1 MVTKPELDYIF
12 NPKSVAIAGVSSKQT
27 TLPGQGQR
35 FLQTLLDYGFK
46 GKIYPLN
53 PKGGEIRGLRMYP
66 NIKDVPEPVDYVISC
81 IPALAAPNL
90 IKDCVA
96 KGVKVV
102 HLFTAGFSEAGTEEG
117 KQLEN
122 EICSLASKG
131 GMRLL
136 GPNSAGIYCPKTGLT
151 TRTDFAKES
160 GSVAVIAQS
169 GGNFTYT
176 VREGARRGVR
186 FSKAASY
193 GNAADVNET
202 ELLEYL
208 AADPDTRIIL
218 AYIEGVKNGKLFM
231 QVLKEAAK
239 IKPVVVLKGGITE
252 SGVRAA
258 ASHTGVLAGS
268 ERVWDNL
275 LRQAGAIRV
284 YSLEELIDMA
294 VTFSYLPFPLGRKV
308 SILGVGGGAT
318 VLAADDCTSAGLI
331 VPRFSERIRKR
342 LSRLLKEESGTIL
355 NNPMDL
361 SLEAWEAGFCQVL
374 NILAKYDAID
384 LSIVHIPLG
393 LSPYQLSAQHK
404 LWDFL
409 VEDVVKAHRELAK
422 PVILVLHLP
431 TFGEDYEWMLNAQRI
446 CYEAGIAAYHSI
458 GNAAKAV
465 DRFLSYHERK
475 FAGSQG

>member
-1 MVTKPELDYIF
+1 MVTKTELDYIF
-12 NPKSVAIAGVSSKQT
+12 NPKSVAIAGVSSKET
-27 TLPGQGQR
+27 TLPSQGQR

-53 PKGGEIRGLRMYP
+53 PKGGEIRGLEVYP
-66 NIKDVPEPVDYVISC
+66 NVKDVSEPVDYVIYC
-81 IPALAAPNL
+81 IPALAAPQL
-90 IKDCVA
+90 IKDCAA

-102 HLFTAGFSEAGTEEG
+102 HLFTAGFSETGTEEG
-117 KQLEN
+117 RQLEK
-122 EICSLASKG
+122 EICSLARQSG
-131 GMRLL
+131 VRLL
-136 GPNSAGIYCPKTGLT
+136 GPNSAGIYSPKVGLT

-160 GSVAVIAQS
+160 GSVALIAQS

-176 VREGARRGVR
+176 VREGARRGIR
-186 FSKAASY
+186 FSKAVSY
-193 GNAADVNET
+193 GNAGDINET

-208 AADPDTRIIL
+208 AADSDTRIIL
-218 AYIEGVKNGKLFM
+218 AYIEGVRNGRLFM
-231 QVLKEAAK
+231 QVLKEAAT

-258 ASHTGVLAGS
+258 ASHTGVLAGI
-268 ERVWDNL
+268 EGVWDNL

-294 VTFSYLPFPLGRKV
+294 VAFSYLPFPLGRKV

-342 LSRLLKEESGTIL
+342 ISRLLKEEPGTIL
-355 NNPMDL
+355 NNPMDI
-361 SLEAWEAGFCQVL
+361 SLEAWKTGFFQVL
-374 NILAKYDAID
+374 NLLAEYDAID

-393 LSPYQLSAQHK
+393 LSPYQLSIQHR
-404 LWDFL
+404 LWDL
-409 VEDVVKAHRELAK
+409 LLEDVVRAHRELAK

-431 TFGEDYEWMLNAQRI
+431 TFVEDYEWILNAQRI
-446 CYEAGIAAYHSI
+446 CYEAGIAVYHSI
-458 GNAAKAV
+458 GNAARAV

-475 FAGSQG
+475 FAGGQG

>member
-1 MVTKPELDYIF
+1 
-12 NPKSVAIAGVSSKQT
+12 
-27 TLPGQGQR
+27 
-35 FLQTLLDYGFK
+35 
-46 GKIYPLN
+46 
-53 PKGGEIRGLRMYP
+53 
-66 NIKDVPEPVDYVISC
+66 
-81 IPALAAPNL
+81 
-90 IKDCVA
+90 
-96 KGVKVV
+96 
-102 HLFTAGFSEAGTEEG
+102 
-117 KQLEN
+117 
-122 EICSLASKG
+122 
-131 GMRLL
+131 
-136 GPNSAGIYCPKTGLT
+136 
-151 TRTDFAKES
+151 
-160 GSVAVIAQS
+160 
-169 GGNFTYT
+169 
-176 VREGARRGVR
+176 
-186 FSKAASY
+186 
-193 GNAADVNET
+193 
-202 ELLEYL
+202 
-208 AADPDTRIIL
+208 
-218 AYIEGVKNGKLFM
+218 
-231 QVLKEAAK
+231 LKEAAK

>member
-1 MVTKPELDYIF
+1 MAIKPELDYIF
-12 NPKSVAIAGVSSKQT
+12 NPKSVAIAGVSSKET

-53 PKGGEIRGLRMYP
+53 PKGGEIRGLKMYP

-81 IPALAAPNL
+81 IPALAAPQL

-102 HLFTAGFSEAGTEEG
+102 HLFTSGFSEAGTEEG
-117 KQLEN
+117 KRLEN
-122 EICSLASKG
+122 ELCSLARQSG
-131 GMRLL
+131 IRIL
-136 GPNSAGIYCPKTGLT
+136 GPNSAGIYSPKAGLT
-151 TRTDFAKES
+151 TRTDFAKKS
-160 GSVAVIAQS
+160 GSVALIAQS
-169 GGNFTYT
+169 GGNYTYT

-186 FSKAASY
+186 FSKAVSY
-193 GNAADVNET
+193 GNAADINET

-208 AADPDTRIIL
+208 AADPDTRVIL
-218 AYIEGVKNGKLFM
+218 AYIEGVKNGKLFV
-231 QVLKEAAK
+231 QVLREAAK

-252 SGVRAA
+252 SGARAA

-284 YSLEELIDMA
+284 FSLEELIDMA

-318 VLAADDCTSAGLI
+318 VLATDDCTGAGLI
-331 VPRFSERIRKR
+331 VPRLSERIRKR
-342 LSRLLKEESGTIL
+342 IGRLLKEESGTIL
-355 NNPMDL
+355 GNPMDL
-361 SLEAWEAGFCQVL
+361 SLEAWDAGFYQVL
-374 NILAKYDAID
+374 NILAEYDAVD
-384 LSIVHIPLG
+384 LTMVHIPLG
-393 LSPYQLSAQHK
+393 LAPYQASVQHK

-409 VEDVVKAHRELAK
+409 LEDVVKAHRDSAK

-431 TFGEDYEWMLNAQRI
+431 SFDEDYGWMLNAQRI
-446 CYEAGIAAYHSI
+446 CYEAGIAVYHSI
-458 GNAAKAV
+458 GNAARAV

>member
-81 IPALAAPNL
+81 IPALAAPKL

>member
-1 MVTKPELDYIF
+1 VVTKTELDYIF
-12 NPKSVAIAGVSSKQT
+12 NPKSVAIAGVSSKET
-27 TLPGQGQR
+27 TLPSQGQR

-53 PKGGEIRGLRMYP
+53 PKGGEIRGLEVYP
-66 NIKDVPEPVDYVISC
+66 NVKDVSEPVDYVISC
-81 IPALAAPNL
+81 IPALAAPQL
-90 IKDCVA
+90 IKDCAA

-102 HLFTAGFSEAGTEEG
+102 HLFTAGFSETGTEEG
-117 KQLEN
+117 RQLEK
-122 EICSLASKG
+122 EICSLARQSG
-131 GMRLL
+131 VRLL
-136 GPNSAGIYCPKTGLT
+136 GPNSAGIYSPKVGLT

-160 GSVAVIAQS
+160 GSVALIAQS

-176 VREGARRGVR
+176 VREGARRGIR
-186 FSKAASY
+186 FSKAVSY
-193 GNAADVNET
+193 GNAGDINET

-208 AADPDTRIIL
+208 AADSDTRIIL
-218 AYIEGVKNGKLFM
+218 AYIEGVRNGRLFM
-231 QVLKEAAK
+231 QVLKEAAT

-258 ASHTGVLAGS
+258 ASHTGVLAGT
-268 ERVWDNL
+268 EGVWDNL

-294 VTFSYLPFPLGRKV
+294 VAFSYLPFPLRRKV

-342 LSRLLKEESGTIL
+342 ISRLLKEESGTIL
-355 NNPMDL
+355 NNPMDI
-361 SLEAWEAGFCQVL
+361 SLEAWKTGFFQVL
-374 NILAKYDAID
+374 NLLAEYDAID

-393 LSPYQLSAQHK
+393 LSPYQLSIQHR
-404 LWDFL
+404 LWDL
-409 VEDVVKAHRELAK
+409 LLEDVVRAHRELAK

-431 TFGEDYEWMLNAQRI
+431 TFVEDYEWILNAQRM
-446 CYEAGIAAYHSI
+446 CYDAGIAVYHSI

-475 FAGSQG
+475 FAGDQG